1 MLKKLHSSY
10 RRFRWV
16 NVVFYCGLRLLFHSR
31 ITLYLINTL
40 DDPEVPYSTP
50 TVFWMMN
57 TLNVMIAIFSYRLV
71 KTDFLGGWKSKQS
84 VEVSYDIQTSDA
96 KKFID

>member
-1 MLKKLHSSY
+1 
-10 RRFRWV
+10 
-16 NVVFYCGLRLLFHSR
+16 
-31 ITLYLINTL
+31 
-40 DDPEVPYSTP
+40 
-50 TVFWMMN
+50 MMN

-96 KKFID
+96 KKFIDWNKKKLYLNNLLPFL